1 MPDQH
6 KFRPQH
12 LALAIALALGCAEF
26 ANAQDLPDHT
36 ELSAPAK
43 ELTNAELKSTPR
55 VMLLEFI
62 TAASTVPQQIDSPD
76 EVVRDADAN
85 NLINVKN
92 GGSFKGLVDGGEGT
106 NVIHLDATDG
116 GVLGDTQNFDGLF
129 NAKGAWTLTSK
140 GDFKDGVVVL
150 DDGILTNE
158 GKILGRAIALG
169 QLFNKGEIIG
179 PVDVADSGSFA
190 GSGTVGSLKVHGLL
204 SVNKLHGAPR
214 IKGDLSLTETGVLA
228 YEVNPEGRG
237 ETIKVDGTARLGGST
252 LKIVAMPGDY
262 PQRSR
267 YTLIEANEVEGKF
280 GEVLNDLA
288 FMTPTLRYNKKSVG
302 LTYARNEVPIE
313 SLATSGNGREF
324 AKNITE
330 PDQIPDVQVPAD
342 HMTGD
347 VAEVAPTSNAEAST
361 SEPLIIAETVNAAPQ
376 PSTVTDTSGTA
387 QQASAVANASGAAPK
402 PSTIASAPAATAQKT
417 PTTTNAAI
425 AALLASNKQTATLA
439 LEQLAG
445 SGNANLAKATLSSV
459 DPVSGSM
466 LSAMRQLDSAH
477 GNGNLRE
484 RSNAPRLA
492 AGSEDNGRVWLQ
504 ALGHG
509 GKLDRDIEPL
519 QHSTKGLLLGADWSI
534 DEEWRLGLMGGKS
547 RTQLDSKGL
556 DGDLDSWHLGAYALR
571 QDGPM
576 SLRLGA
582 TYSGHDGSTARRVA
596 FTGFSDRPKGSYD
609 ASTQQAFAEV
619 GYNLGRANVSIEP
632 FASLGYQRYQRDGYT
647 EKGGAAALKVHD
659 QAQSNMNS
667 TVGLR
672 LAKVD
677 TLDNGM
683 RLTPRLSAGW
693 KHTYGDLYTH
703 TRQRLVTGGSNYTV
717 YGAALDR
724 NSLLVDAGLDLGL
737 SANHTVGVGLN
748 GEIGSDSR
756 NHGVMGQWRMAF

>member
-1 MPDQH
+1 MPDRH

-26 ANAQDLPDHT
+26 SNAQDLSPHNGMP
-36 ELSAPAK
+36 APA
-43 ELTNAELKSTPR
+43 EDLTNAELKSVP
-55 VMLLEFI
+55 LEIFQEFT
-62 TAASTVPQQIDSPD
+62 TAGSTVPLEINSPNT
-76 EVVRDADAN
+76 VVMGTNAN
-85 NLINVKN
+85 ELITVKN
-92 GGSFKGLVDGGEGT
+92 GGSFNGQADGGEGR

-116 GVLGDTQNFDGLF
+116 GVLGETQNFDGLL
-129 NAKGAWTLTSK
+129 NSQGAWTLTSK
-140 GDFKDGVVVL
+140 GDFKEGVAVL
-150 DDGILTNE
+150 NGGILTND
-158 GKILGRAIALG
+158 GKILGRAIAVG
-169 QLFNKGEIIG
+169 QLFNKGDISG
-179 PVDVADSGSFA
+179 SVDVADSGTFA

-204 SVNKLHGAPR
+204 SVNKMHGAPR
-214 IKGDLSLTETGVLA
+214 IKGDLRLTETGVLA

-237 ETIKVDGTARLGGST
+237 ETIKVDGTASLGGST
-252 LKIVAMPGDY
+252 LKIVAVPGDY

-267 YTLIEANEVEGKF
+267 YTIIEANEVEGKF

-288 FMTPTLRYNKKSVG
+288 FMTPALRYNKKSVG
-302 LTYARNEVPIE
+302 LTYARNEVPLE
-313 SLATSGNGREF
+313 SLATSDNGREF

-330 PDQIPDVQVPAD
+330 PEQIPEAQGTSDSVD
-342 HMTGD
+342 TD
-347 VAEVAPTSNAEAST
+347 LAEVTPSFSSDTLIPAP
-361 SEPLIIAETVNAAPQ
+361 EPLTIADISGAATQ
-376 PSTVTDTSGTA
+376 PSTVANISSAAPEPSTTA
-387 QQASAVANASGAAPK
+387 STPVTAPK
-402 PSTIASAPAATAQKT
+402 PLTT
-417 PTTTNAAI
+417 PNAAV
-425 AALLASNKQTATLA
+425 AALLASNKQTASLA

-445 SGNANLAKATLSSV
+445 SSNANLAKATLSSV
-459 DPVSGSM
+459 DPVGGSM
-466 LSAMRQLDSAH
+466 LSAMRQLDSTH
-477 GNGNLRE
+477 GSGNLRE
-484 RSNAPRLA
+484 RNSAPRVA
-492 AGSEDNGRVWLQ
+492 AGNEDNGRVWLQ

-509 GKLDRDIEPL
+509 GKLDRDVEPL

-534 DEEWRLGLMGGKS
+534 DEEWRLGLMGGTS
-547 RTQLDSKGL
+547 RTSLDNNKF

-571 QDGPM
+571 QNGPM

-582 TYSGHDGSTARRVA
+582 TYSSHDGSTARRVA

-647 EKGGAAALKVHD
+647 EKGGAASLKVHE

-717 YGAALDR
+717 YGAEMDR
-724 NSLLVDAGLDLGL
+724 NSLLVNAGLDLGV